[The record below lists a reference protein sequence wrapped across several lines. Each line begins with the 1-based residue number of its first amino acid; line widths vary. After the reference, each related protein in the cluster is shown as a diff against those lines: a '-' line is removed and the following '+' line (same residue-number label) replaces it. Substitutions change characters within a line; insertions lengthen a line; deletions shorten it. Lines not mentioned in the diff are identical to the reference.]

1 MNIHLHRSFGVLSV
15 QDMGRP
21 GYVAQGLSRGGA
33 MDRRALINAA
43 ALLGAKAPLAAI
55 EMAGAGGEFTFD
67 QPTRIA
73 LTGASMGA
81 DLDGA
86 PLRWNASHLI
96 LPGQHLRISG
106 VQSGSYGYLTPAGG
120 MATESW
126 LTSRSAHLNIGLFS
140 SLEPGSY
147 PVNPDPELAAPARFL
162 ELKNYFKGGILR
174 VVDTAQTALFDDEVL
189 AEFFATEFTRSN
201 RGNRQGIRFD
211 ADKRFTSRRAAG
223 LASDLIGP
231 GELQMIG
238 DGVPFVLMAECQTMG
253 GYPRLGAVIPADL
266 PIAAQAAPGAKL
278 RFQRIS
284 LGESDRLWRS
294 DEQQL
299 IDATSRCKPLI
310 RDPSTIA
317 DLLSYQLVGGVT
329 AGIELEDDNAG

>member
-33 MDRRALINAA
+33 MDRRALVNAA
-43 ALLGAKAPLAAI
+43 ALLGAEAPLAAI
-55 EMAGAGGEFTFD
+55 EMAGAGGEFTVD

-73 LTGASMGA
+73 LTGAPMGA

-86 PLRWNASHLI
+86 PLRWNASHLV
-96 LPGQHLRISG
+96 LPGQNLRISG

-126 LTSRSAHLNIGLFS
+126 LSSRSAHLNIGLFAP
-140 SLEPGSY
+140 LEPGSY
-147 PVNPDPELAAPARFL
+147 PVNADPEPETSALFMEL
-162 ELKNYFKGGILR
+162 ENYFKGGVLR

-189 AEFFATEFTRSN
+189 EEFFATEFTRSN

-211 ADKRFTSRRAAG
+211 TENRFTSNRAAG

-266 PIAAQAAPGAKL
+266 SVAAQAAPGAKL

-284 LGESDRLWRS
+284 LDESDRLWRS

-299 IDATSRCKPLI
+299 KDAVGRCKPLI
-310 RDPSTIA
+310 RDPATIA

-329 AGIELEDDNAG
+329 SGNELEQGDAG